1 MNVNEIIAVNLQDLR
16 LSQNKSLGQLAE
28 ETRLSKAVLSNIEKG
43 KANPTINTIWKI
55 AEALHVPYSA
65 LLELRE
71 TAVHKVAESD
81 LVMQCDEQGHYR
93 IGCYYSST
101 PERDFECFL
110 LAFDPGVKHVTEG
123 HTEHSHEYI
132 FVREGKLKIEVA
144 GKVFF
149 LQTGDSLT
157 FDATLR
163 HTYANEGE
171 AVCEALC
178 INHYPRG

>member
-1 MNVNEIIAVNLQDLR
+1 MNVNEIIAVNLQDIR

-28 ETRLSKAVLSNIEKG
+28 ETGLSKAVLSNIEKG

-71 TAVHKVAESD
+71 ASAHKVALSD
-81 LVMQCDEQGHYR
+81 LVMQSDEQGHYR
-93 IGCYYSST
+93 IGCYYPST
-101 PERDFECFL
+101 PQRDFECFL
-110 LAFDPGVKHVTEG
+110 LAFDPKVTHVTEG

>member
-16 LSQNKSLGQLAE
+16 LRQNKSLGQLAE
-28 ETRLSKAVLSNIEKG
+28 ETGLSKAVLSNIEKG
-43 KANPTINTIWKI
+43 RANPTINTIWKI

-65 LLELRE
+65 LLEPRQ
-71 TAVHKVAESD
+71 AAAHKIAQSD
-81 LVMQCDEQGHYR
+81 LVMQSDEQGHYR
-93 IGCYYSST
+93 IGCYYPST

-110 LAFDPGVKHVTEG
+110 LAFDPGVTHVTEG

-132 FVREGKLKIEVA
+132 FVREGKLKLEVA
-144 GKVFF
+144 GQFF
-149 LQTGDSLT
+149 YLQTGDSLT

-163 HTYANEGE
+163 HIYTNEGE
-171 AVCEALC
+171 GISEALC